1 MFLGSIFNAADVT
14 KLNRRTID
22 VRDHQVVK
30 LARVGKSS
38 EGSQCQLFFAGGYIS
53 TRHIS
58 ILTFESLPD
67 EDLAEEPFGSYQVTE
82 EVSFERGLILSVSS
96 EGNR

>member
-1 MFLGSIFNAADVT
+1 MTTELL
-14 KLNRRTID
+14 KLYRVRMTRRNRTHIC
-22 VRDHQVVK
+22 VVYARSPEDA
-30 LARVGKSS
+30 LAVLA
-38 EGSQCQLFFAGGYIS
+38 E
-53 TRHIS
+53 
-58 ILTFESLPD
+58 TFESLPD